1 MMSRYLLHMLMLED
15 CAEWS
20 LLLMLF
26 LLKTK
31 QLVNFASARSDLWDR
46 FVKDFE
52 DRGKYERWRY

>member
-1 MMSRYLLHMLMLED
+1 MSDSYLLHVLMMKN

-20 LLLMLF
+20 LLLMLL

-31 QLVNFASARSDLWDR
+31 QMMNFAIARYDLWDR

-52 DRGKYERWRY
+52 DGGK